1 MRDSASDYDATH
13 RTVFEKSNP
22 VPLYAEVA
30 AMFVNEEEEEE
41 SDANVV

>member
-1 MRDSASDYDATH
+1 MQIAQESDATH

-30 AMFVNEEEEEE
+30 AMVVNEEEEEE
-41 SDANVV
+41 E